1 MQRGQRVYPKRKIIM
16 LWNRGEALLAACL
29 GSLLLSSLAHSQ
41 VQWKTSLNPPP
52 EPVALSQ
59 QLIASAPDGAIFSV
73 AVANGNRIRVSRT
86 TANGAVSWARQVAGV
101 ILPQGKT
108 PLIHPDSSVS
118 VFYRGSAEPLCVVNF
133 LAAGNV
139 RSNYC
144 FADDQNYTL
153 ASIAPDGDLIIA
165 SGLNRTIRKFSPDGT
180 NRWTSTEGENTY
192 GEIRVGSFDSDGN
205 YFEIQ
210 DTRLRRWRA
219 TDGLRVA
226 GTYLANYQPSNFY
239 SVTDSKLGV
248 ARNNTETV
256 VVSGVMDT
264 SNAVTA
270 ILVRYGSNGVARWT
284 RNLIFAGYNSTADA
298 VGVYPAPSDDVYVV
312 RTPSIDG
319 DSEIARVSA
328 SGAIV
333 WQRHYAR
340 ISRVVNSSTGLLAI
354 RSDVTS
360 SGSNS
365 YVFPIAALDGALG
378 APTIYSRADS
388 FAPNTWFAATGG
400 VIAAFEANNFFPPY
414 APFPTDLQA
423 SNTFIGVG
431 TPNRW
436 ITTAELAP
444 DASIAQSDCLMPRLG
459 LSSPA
464 TRWARSQ
471 PANSSS
477 SRWVGVIPTSGE
489 VSALASEGSPGCGYP
504 ITADG
509 GRVAIGGA
517 ARATKLSA
525 SGATVWQTP
534 STTYPQSYA
543 NSPLQAVSANDETTY
558 TFGSLLGRVSTAG
571 TILFETETLR
581 ANQRYLAVDSA
592 NHAWLVSTSSGA
604 QGGFV
609 SKVSPTGVL
618 LWSTAIDTPA
628 CNDVLTAAR
637 LTTSDEMLVATQ
649 SCGEGRVFKV
659 NASGIVVWQRVASGT
674 AQRPYLELKAL
685 HRDASGNIYAG
696 GCLSSPGG
704 GQNARNAASIVTS
717 WTTTGVERWSTAADL
732 ITGAPECVTSITTD
746 SSNNVFASTSST
758 EAMPKPVLWAL
769 NDIGAERW
777 RHSSVLASPNAAD
790 TEMTMDSATTL
801 IALGEAPPNF
811 ENGRVVTMR
820 KINVAVIGSTLRLKF
835 LEVPT
840 TLIGYR
846 EPFAVRIGLRS
857 ASDVAINAT
866 IATQVEVGLENG
878 TGKLEGSLTCTIAI
892 GANEC
897 TVNDVRYDVIE
908 NGVTLSAAS
917 DGLPA
922 AISSAIGF
930 KRAATTTALSARRA
944 APYTSYSVIRVRA
957 SAQSVSPTVSQR
969 QIGQINGPFA
979 SSFPFMQN
987 CTYVNLLSALATV
1000 ECDFVV
1006 RFGGFPITAEYFGG
1020 FGNYENSAASSLTLP
1035 VTKVMPLIDVVADP
1049 DNSYVAGDRLRFRV
1063 GLRANG
1069 FNVIGVAEVPT
1080 LSVTGGNCSGRR
1092 VNGDLNNGYAGSY
1105 MLCEI
1110 STSTAG
1116 SVTINFDFPGDDDLL
1131 PAAQV
1136 SRTVAINAGAVLRST
1151 YNLPFGVN
1159 ACSPTPNVTC
1169 ITLAAGGGWQ
1179 CVGPAG
1185 MSGSVFFVPLPGSP
1199 PYFTNNAPVQYANVS
1214 GVVQSNDVLPFGV
1227 SSNSCNLDVDGDG
1240 ARLAMTDGM
1249 LILRRMLGISGP
1261 ALTAG
1266 ATHACV
1272 PRTASGIAAAISLT
1286 TYDIDGDGFT
1296 KPETDGVLLLR
1307 AMLGFTGEALIANAI
1322 SPTATRKTAT
1332 NVENWFRYTCNL
1344 ASNLR

>member
-1 MQRGQRVYPKRKIIM
+1 M
-16 LWNRGEALLAACL
+16 LWNRGGALLAACL

-52 EPVALSQ
+52 EPIALSQ

-118 VFYRGSAEPLCVVNF
+118 VFYRGNAEPLCVINF

-226 GTYLANYQPSNFY
+226 DTYLANYQPSNFY

-270 ILVRYGSNGVARWT
+270 SLVRYGSNGVARWT

-360 SGSNS
+360 SDSNS
-365 YVFPIAALDGALG
+365 YVFPVAAVDGALRT
-378 APTIYSRADS
+378 PTIYTRTDS
-388 FAPNTWFAATGG
+388 FAPTAWFAVTGG
-400 VIAAFEANNFFPPY
+400 VLTAFQGSNFFPPY
-414 APFPTDLQA
+414 VPFPIAVQA
-423 SNTFIGVG
+423 NNTFIGVG
-431 TPNRW
+431 TSNRW
-436 ITTAELAP
+436 ITTAELPP
-444 DASIAQSDCLMPRLG
+444 DASITQSDCLMPRLG

-464 TRWARSQ
+464 IRWARSQ
-471 PANSSS
+471 PHSGGT
-477 SRWVGVIPTSGE
+477 SRWTGLNPASGA
-489 VSALASEGSPGCGYP
+489 VDAVAPEGGFNCGYP
-504 ITADG
+504 MTTDG
-509 GRVAIGGA
+509 GRVAIGGT
-517 ARATKLSA
+517 ARATKVSA
-525 SGATVWQTP
+525 TG
-534 STTYPQSYA
+534 TTIWEANSSVFPQIYA
-543 NSPLQAVSANDETTY
+543 NTPLQVVSANDETTY
-558 TFGSLLGRVSTAG
+558 TFGSLIGRISATG
-571 TILFETETLR
+571 TIIFETETLR
-581 ANQRYLAVDSA
+581 QSPRYLAIDST
-592 NHAWLVSTSSGA
+592 NSTWLVSATGN
-604 QGGFV
+604 QGFV
-609 SKVSPTGVL
+609 SKVSPAGSL
-618 LWSTAIDTPA
+618 LWSNGIDTPA
-628 CNDVLTAAR
+628 CNDVFTAAR
-637 LTTSDEMLVATQ
+637 LTASDEMIVATQ

-659 NASGIVVWQRVASGT
+659 NASGIVVWQRVASGS

-685 HRDASGNIYAG
+685 HQDASGNIYAG
-696 GCLSSPGG
+696 GCLSSSGG
-704 GQNARNAASIVTS
+704 AQSSSNAASVVSS
-717 WTTTGVERWSTAADL
+717 WTSTGVERWSATADL
-732 ITGAPECVTSITTD
+732 IASAPECVTSIVTD
-746 SSNNVFASTSST
+746 SSNNVFASTSSA

-769 NDIGAERW
+769 NNSGVERW
-777 RHSSVLASPNAAD
+777 RHSKVLAAPNAAE

-801 IALGEAPPNF
+801 IALGEASPNF
-811 ENGRVVTMR
+811 ENGRVVTIR

-878 TGKLEGSLTCTIAI
+878 TGKLEGSLTCTTAI
-892 GANEC
+892 GASEC

-930 KRAATTTALSARRA
+930 KRAATTTALSARHT
-944 APYTSYSVIRVRA
+944 APYTSYSVIRIRA

-1035 VTKVMPLIDVVADP
+1035 VTKVTPLIDVVADP
-1049 DNSYVAGDRLRFRV
+1049 DNSYVASDRLRFRV

-1105 MLCEI
+1105 MLCEV

-1136 SRTVAINAGAVLRST
+1136 SRTVAVNAGAVLRSS

-1169 ITLAAGGGWQ
+1169 TTLAAGGGWQ

-1199 PYFTNNAPVQYANVS
+1199 PYFTNNAPVQYANIS

-1249 LILRRMLGISGP
+1249 LILRRMLGMSGP

-1272 PRTASGIAAAISLT
+1272 PRTASGIAAAINLT
-1286 TYDIDGDGFT
+1286 TYDVDGDGFT
-1296 KPETDGVLLLR
+1296 KLETDGMLLLR

-1332 NVENWFRYTCNL
+1332 NVENWFRYTCSL
-1344 ASNLR
+1344 ASN